1 MKTYYIEFERQG
13 WSLAVIKVQAES
25 YEQAKLKAFEALHAT
40 DEISEISEE
49 AAEERVASGELN
61 YILDEN
67 GDEIDIEDED

>member
-13 WSLAVIKVQAES
+13 WSLAIIKVQAES
-25 YEQAKLKAFEALHAT
+25 YEQAKLKAFEALHAN

-49 AAEERVASGELN
+49 AAEEKVASGELS

-67 GDEIDIEDED
+67 GDEIDVD